1 METKKIGF
9 VTNIEKDPTLQET
22 KKIVDFVLKRLRS
35 ICFRKF

>member
-22 KKIVDFVLKRLRS
+22 KKMVDFVLKQG
-35 ICFRKF
+35 CEV